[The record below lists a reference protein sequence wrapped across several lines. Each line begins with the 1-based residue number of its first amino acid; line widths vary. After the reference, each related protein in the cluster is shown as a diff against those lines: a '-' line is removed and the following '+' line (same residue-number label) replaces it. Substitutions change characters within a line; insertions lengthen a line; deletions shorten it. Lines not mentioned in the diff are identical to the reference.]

1 MSKSKK
7 PLVPVTQNYE
17 EKMREQLQGK
27 PVNEDEWSWD
37 SAGEKQASQKQSSDF
52 FDWTGEETKSS

>member
-37 SAGEKQASQKQSSDF
+37 SAGEKQASQK
-52 FDWTGEETKSS
+52 